1 MTHLKRS
8 IASLSVFA
16 LAGTLALGG
25 VPSYASAATSAELQS
40 QLDDAEKKLNSLY
53 SAAEQAGY
61 RLDDVKSDLQET
73 NDKIAETEKS
83 IAEQQ
88 EKLDRIQEQLAD
100 FTSREYK
107 TGGLSLFSLLANSG
121 DFSNMVSNALY
132 ATKVSEQ
139 KESAVSESKQLQES
153 LANDKAEL
161 EKSRAEQEKLVAE
174 QKKTADAAN
183 AAAADAQE
191 YYNALSDEVKQK
203 IEEEQAAARAKA
215 EEETR
220 AAAAAAQ
227 QRAEQ
232 QKAEQQPSGSSQGG
246 SSSGQN
252 SSSGSNASPGSSG
265 GSSNASSGNASSGPT
280 ASASAMVARAYS
292 IIGSG
297 YRYTG
302 YVWTGSP
309 STSAFTC
316 SGVVDFALG
325 LGSNSNSPASLLSQ
339 VKARGGFVSSASQLQ
354 YGDLAFYSSGGR
366 ISHVGIYIDGGNVID
381 SIPGGGV
388 GIRSVTYVNG
398 FIGGGRII

>member
-132 ATKVSEQ
+132 ATKVSE
-139 KESAVSESKQLQES
+139 
-153 LANDKAEL
+153 
-161 EKSRAEQEKLVAE
+161 
-174 QKKTADAAN
+174 
-183 AAAADAQE
+183 
-191 YYNALSDEVKQK
+191 
-203 IEEEQAAARAKA
+203 
-215 EEETR
+215 
-220 AAAAAAQ
+220 
-227 QRAEQ
+227 
-232 QKAEQQPSGSSQGG
+232 
-246 SSSGQN
+246 
-252 SSSGSNASPGSSG
+252 
-265 GSSNASSGNASSGPT
+265 
-280 ASASAMVARAYS
+280 
-292 IIGSG
+292 
-297 YRYTG
+297 
-302 YVWTGSP
+302 
-309 STSAFTC
+309 
-316 SGVVDFALG
+316 
-325 LGSNSNSPASLLSQ
+325 
-339 VKARGGFVSSASQLQ
+339 
-354 YGDLAFYSSGGR
+354 
-366 ISHVGIYIDGGNVID
+366 
-381 SIPGGGV
+381 
-388 GIRSVTYVNG
+388 
-398 FIGGGRII
+398 